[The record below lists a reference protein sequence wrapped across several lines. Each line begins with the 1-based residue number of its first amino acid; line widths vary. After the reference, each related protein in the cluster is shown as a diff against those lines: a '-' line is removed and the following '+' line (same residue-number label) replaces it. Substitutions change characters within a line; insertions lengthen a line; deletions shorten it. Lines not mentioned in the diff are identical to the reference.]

1 MTDISK
7 YRNVSLSRKTYED
20 LQTLSKEL
28 LPGETELSISK
39 TVETLVNER
48 KRKKAISDSFKSLY
62 KRKAS
67 TKEFRELGRKHKAQ
81 KSKNSMT
88 KEEALKIIGGD
99 LSLWGSA
106 GKDALNGPPKIQNDR
121 DGEDND

>member
-1 MTDISK
+1 MTDFSK

-28 LPGETELSISK
+28 LPGDTELSISK

-48 KRKKAISDSFKSLY
+48 KRKKAISDSFKALY

-67 TKEFRELGRKHKAQ
+67 TKEFRELGKKF
-81 KSKNSMT
+81 KS
-88 KEEALKIIGGD
+88 ERGA
-99 LSLWGSA
+99 
-106 GKDALNGPPKIQNDR
+106 
-121 DGEDND
+121 DND